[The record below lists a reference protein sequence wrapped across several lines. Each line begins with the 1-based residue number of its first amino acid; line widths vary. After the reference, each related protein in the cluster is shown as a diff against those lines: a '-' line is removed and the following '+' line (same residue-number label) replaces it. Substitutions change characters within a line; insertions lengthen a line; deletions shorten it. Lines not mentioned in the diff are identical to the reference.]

1 MNRRAFLGVTGSLP
15 LAWADSVVSPAA
27 IIDTHTHFYDPSRP
41 EGVPWPSK
49 GEAVLYRTVLPD
61 EFVRLTKRMGVTGT
75 IVVEASPWLED
86 NQWVLDVAA
95 KHPVILGL
103 VGHLEPGTPAF
114 QDHLARFRK
123 NPLFR
128 GIRLGA
134 KVIADGL
141 SQPPFLTNLK
151 SIAAAGLEI
160 DAVGGPAM
168 LDDLLRL
175 TDRVPDLRFVIDHL
189 PFDPPAEASAREA
202 FHRALRELGQHPVV
216 YVKVSSVLRR
226 KGSKAPTELSAYRP
240 ALDELWEVF
249 GPGRLI
255 YGSNWPVSDLVAPY
269 DAVLRVVREYFTA
282 KGQDAV
288 DSYFWK
294 NALEAYRPPRFR
306 A

>member
-1 MNRRAFLGVTGSLP
+1 MNRRAFLGATTG
-15 LAWADSVVSPAA
+15 LALGRANSVVSPAA

-49 GEAVLYRTVLPD
+49 EEAILYRTVLPD
-61 EFVRLTKRMGVTGT
+61 EFVKLTKPMGVTGT

-86 NQWVLDVAA
+86 NQWVLDLTA
-95 KHPVILGL
+95 KHPVILGV
-103 VGHLEPGTPAF
+103 VGHLDPGTPAF
-114 QDHLARFRK
+114 QSHLARFGK

-134 KVIADGL
+134 RVIADGL
-141 SQPPFLTNLK
+141 SQPRFLADLQ
-151 SIAAAGLEI
+151 SMAAAGLEI
-160 DAVGGPAM
+160 DALGGPAM
-168 LDDLLRL
+168 VDDLLRL
-175 TDRVPDLRFVIDHL
+175 TDRVPDLRIVIDHL
-189 PFDPPAEASAREA
+189 PFDPPAEATAREA
-202 FHRALRELGQHPVV
+202 FHRALRELAKRPLV

-269 DAVLRVVREYFTA
+269 GAVLRVVREYFIA
-282 KGQDAV
+282 KGQDAA

>member
-1 MNRRAFLGVTGSLP
+1 MNRRAFLGAATGIALGR
-15 LAWADSVVSPAA
+15 ANSVVSPAA

-41 EGVPWPSK
+41 EGVPWPSR
-49 GEAVLYRTVLPD
+49 GEPVLYRNVLPD
-61 EFVRLTKRMGVTGT
+61 EFVRLTKPMGVTGT

-86 NQWVLDVAA
+86 NQWVLDLAA
-95 KHPVILGL
+95 RHPVILGV
-103 VGHLEPGTPAF
+103 VGHLEPGKPAF
-114 QDHLARFRK
+114 QGHLERFGK

-134 KVIADGL
+134 RVIADGL
-141 SQPPFLTNLK
+141 PQPRFLEDLK
-151 SIAAAGLEI
+151 SMAAAGLEV
-160 DAVGGPAM
+160 DAIGGPAM

-175 TDRVPDLRFVIDHL
+175 TDRVPDLRIVIDHL
-189 PFDPPAEASAREA
+189 PFDSPADATAREG
-202 FHRALRELGQHPVV
+202 FHRSLRELAKRPLV
-216 YVKVSSVLRR
+216 YVKVSWVLRR
-226 KGSKAPTELSAYRP
+226 KGNEAPAELSVYRP

-282 KGQDAV
+282 KGQDAA

-294 NALEAYRPPRFR
+294 NALAAYRPPRFR